1 MGKKERIVLIDLLKG
16 FGIGLMVIG
25 HVGFSEKLNH
35 YLYAFHMPL
44 FFLVSGFVSRP
55 VSGSFG
61 SYVKKLARQLLIP
74 FGFFGLTFGIL
85 FYAAAGSTTLGH
97 LAMNFLA
104 PNVVPFDWCGAVWFL
119 MSLFVVKAAF
129 GGLQKWLPPAAF
141 HSASV
146 LIGAAGMAVSL
157 LEIKLP
163 LTLDTSLVAYLIYWI
178 GCISRGWIAQNRDKI
193 HRHRGWLLAVCLLLT
208 PLIFLNAP
216 VNMRENR
223 YGNFLLFF
231 VNMVS
236 SLSLW
241 AVLLGM
247 LSRQRWFRRVQ
258 TGLQFLCDHS
268 ISYMVFNQFLM
279 VPFIVLILRRLSP
292 GPVYLAAQCAEL
304 IFVLL
309 AAAIGSVAIKKM
321 KLGILLGQ
329 R

>member
-16 FGIGLMVIG
+16 FGILLMVVG
-25 HVGFSEKLNH
+25 HVAFSENLNH
-35 YLYAFHMPL
+35 YIYTFHMPL
-44 FFLVSGFVSRP
+44 FFLVSGFVSKP
-55 VSGSFG
+55 VSSSFG
-61 SYVKKLARQLLIP
+61 GYVKKLARQLLIP
-74 FGFFGLTFGIL
+74 FGFFGLSFGML
-85 FYAAAGSTTLGH
+85 FYVAVGSTTLGH

-119 MSLFVVKAAF
+119 MSLFVVKVLF
-129 GGLQKWLPPAAF
+129 GALQKWLPRAGF
-141 HSASV
+141 HTVSI

-163 LTLDTSLVAYLIYWI
+163 LTLDTSLVAYLIHWI
-178 GCISRGWIAQNRDKI
+178 GYTSREWIGRNREKI
-193 HRHRGWLLAVCLLLT
+193 HGCRYGILVVCLLLT
-208 PLIFLNAP
+208 PLVFLNAP

-231 VNMVS
+231 VNMLS
-236 SLSLW
+236 TLSLW
-241 AVLLGM
+241 AVVLHE
-247 LSRQRWFRRVQ
+247 LSGLHWFRGVQ
-258 TGLQFLCDHS
+258 KGLQFLCDHS

-292 GPVYLAAQCAEL
+292 GPVYLAAQLAEL
-304 IFVLL
+304 AFVML
-309 AAAIGSVAIKKM
+309 AAGIGSVVMKKM